1 MEYIIKVCGEV
12 VDSQY
17 KAYAVTAKNEEE
29 AKKKAKQCFQDE
41 FYTNGNVV
49 IVEKPLPRKK
59 KSIFA
64 LIAMTIPILLS
75 LIDWKYKHDTFSIS
89 PDLISCLF
97 GAILYSSFVIR
108 FKGIQRAVESKYD
121 ILFTII
127 STLLLSTFVKVLLF
141 ENHIKVFG
149 IFDIPVNT
157 NIILIAAVILSWL
170 GLKIVSLS
178 CIGIVVILALGN
190 IVGLNNAM
198 GTIWGS
204 LYIISSFLGIVM
216 YSSVEPAFLE
226 TKNALSRFAK
236 RNINYLNNDLTEAK
250 EHASKIK
257 DTIENKINSDK

>member
-29 AKKKAKQCFQDE
+29 AKKIAKQHFQDE
-41 FYTNGNVV
+41 FYTNGNVLV
-49 IVEKPLPRKK
+49 VEKPLPRKK
-59 KSIFA
+59 RSIFA
-64 LIAMTIPILLS
+64 LIAMCIPILLS
-75 LIDWKYKHDTFSIS
+75 LINWKYQHDTFSIS

-97 GAILYSSFVIR
+97 GAILYSAFVIR

-127 STLLLSTFVKVLLF
+127 STLLLSTFIKVLLF
-141 ENHIKVFG
+141 EDQIKILG
-149 IFDIPVNT
+149 IFNVSVNT
-157 NIILIAAVILSWL
+157 NVILIAAVILSWL

-204 LYIISSFLGIVM
+204 LYIISSFLGIIM
-216 YSSVEPAFLE
+216 YASIEPAFLE
-226 TKNALSRFAK
+226 TKSALLRFTK
-236 RNINYLNNDLTEAK
+236 KSINYLSNDLGEAK

-257 DTIENKINSDK
+257 NSIETKINSDK